1 MFYDS
6 KHVLVTGGTGFVG
19 THIVQELL
27 KYKAQIRIPIHK
39 RQPLVTGKHI
49 ETIEADLTSHEDC
62 LRAVCDSVNIGYGK
76 VKSLLRSNCKTV

>member
-27 KYKAQIRIPIHK
+27 KYKAQVRIPIHK
-39 RQPLVTGKHI
+39 RQPLVTGEHI
-49 ETIEADLTSHEDC
+49 ETIEADLISPIKYTYF
-62 LRAVCDSVNIGYGK
+62 GQP
-76 VKSLLRSNCKTV
+76 SNTKDAEKIFIKNLFWEQL